1 MEFICPRGEKG
12 YLEQRRKG
20 SNVYYYAVHVSCGGG
35 RRKVRKCYLGPKE
48 YIAAER
54 FNRLNLSGL
63 ADRDRFKRYILK
75 LLDTLKLQILNGSLK
90 KLRRGSKEKSEQL
103 SQPRDSGSRFVESN
117 FFKLCKRKIM

>member
-35 RRKVRKCYLGPKE
+35 RRKVKKCYLGPKE

-90 KLRRGSKEKSEQL
+90 KLRRGSKEKRNSFL
-103 SQPRDSGSRFVESN
+103 SLETQAVGLLKATFLNCVKE
-117 FFKLCKRKIM
+117 K

>member
-1 MEFICPRGEKG
+1 
-12 YLEQRRKG
+12 
-20 SNVYYYAVHVSCGGG
+20 
-35 RRKVRKCYLGPKE
+35 VRKCYLGPRE

-75 LLDTLKLQILNGSLK
+75 LLDILKLQILNGSLK
-90 KLRRGSKEKSEQL
+90 KLRRGSKEKSEPL

-117 FFKLCKRKIM
+117 FFKLCKRKM